1 MVISMKETAYI
12 NAVARIRFNELSL
25 LSSADMEQLITVKD
39 TKAAL
44 AFLRDKGWI
53 DHEGRQDIDDS
64 FKQQAEAAWELLME
78 IAPDADELKFLIVGN
93 DFHNIKAALKSFV
106 AQVPEV
112 RSFIA
117 PSIIPPLEIKD
128 AIFNNDRKDLP
139 GFARNAIEKTYDL
152 LIKTRDGQLADI
164 MLDAMSLDCMAQFAA
179 KTGSRFVIDL
189 VELISATASLK
200 IALRAARTGKGEQ
213 FLTDALCRT
222 ETLSKSELVAA
233 TLNGEEELKAFISSS
248 AYGGAAEHIQKSA
261 AAFEKWCD
269 DLIIAHISSAK
280 YKSFG
285 IDPLVAYFFAK
296 QAEIKSVRIIIS
308 CKQIELPAEAIRER
322 VREIY
327 V

>member
-1 MVISMKETAYI
+1 MSMKETAYI

-25 LSSADMEQLITVKD
+25 LSSADLEQLITAKD

-44 AFLRDKGWI
+44 AVLRDKGWI

-78 IAPDADELKFLIVGN
+78 IAPDTDELRFLVVGN

-106 AQVPEV
+106 AQEPEV
-112 RSFIA
+112 RSFIT
-117 PSIIPPLEIKD
+117 PSIIPPQEIRD
-128 AIFNNDRKDLP
+128 AIFNKDRKDLP
-139 GFARNAIEKTYDL
+139 DFARNAIEKTYNVL
-152 LIKTRDGQLADI
+152 VRTLDGQLADI
-164 MLDAMSLDCMAQFAA
+164 MLDAMALDCMAEFAA
-179 KTGSRFVIDL
+179 RTRSSFVTDL
-189 VELISATASLK
+189 VELISATANLK

-213 FLTDALCRT
+213 FLTDALCNTKTISRN
-222 ETLSKSELVAA
+222 ELIAA
-233 TLNGEEELKAFISSS
+233 TLKGEEELKAFISNS
-248 AYGGAAEHIQKSA
+248 AYGGAVEQLQKSA

-269 DLIIAHISSAK
+269 DLIISHISSAK

-308 CKQIELPAEAIRER
+308 CKQIKLPAEAIRER